1 MLISQLC
8 VAIYANLAWL
18 FATYIR
24 FVHSFNFERN
34 TTMNQFSI
42 TQTLLTC
49 AGILSLLGSV
59 AYYGAINNI

>member
-24 FVHSFNFERN
+24 FVHLFTFERN
-34 TTMNQFSI
+34 TIMNQFSI

>member
-1 MLISQLC
+1 MNFAQLC
-8 VAIYANLAWL
+8 IAIYANLAWL

-24 FVHSFNFERN
+24 FVHSFTFERN
-34 TTMNQFSI
+34 TNMNQFSI

-59 AYYGAINNI
+59 AYYGAMNNI